1 MALDDRKTKTKSAR
15 HTNNLGTI
23 SSQFMYHEIKGV
35 IAMKYVI
42 IGGDAAGM
50 SAAMEILRNVE
61 DAEITALERGEI
73 YSYGQCGLPYVIDGR
88 ISSPENLIAR
98 SALEFRKRG
107 IDARI
112 RHEVQEI
119 DFEAQVVKGQYQDEP
134 FTVPYDKLLIATGA
148 SPTMP
153 DWDGTHLENIHTVKT
168 IPQMH
173 ELLES
178 LQNVRHVTVLGAG
191 YIALE
196 VVEAMRERNLAVRLI
211 HRGKQLMSLLDEQ
224 LAEHVLAEAQK
235 QGVEVLLNEQVTGF
249 TGIKQV
255 EAVVTEQGSYP
266 TDLVIVATG
275 IKPNTA
281 FADQLKQ
288 WDNGAIIVDEH
299 MQTSLPN
306 VYAAG
311 DCVAHFHYVKGEYD
325 YVALGT
331 TANKQGRVA
340 GLNMAGKATSFKG
353 VAGTA
358 ILKFFDIGIGMTGV
372 TSKDADKLG
381 LAYDVYTHK
390 ANHIAGYYPDAQPI
404 YLRMV
409 VQKDT
414 QKLLG
419 LQAVGAG
426 VDKRIDVFATAL
438 AAEMTLPDLLD
449 IDLSYSPPFNGVW
462 DPLLQIAKRYS

>member
-1 MALDDRKTKTKSAR
+1 
-15 HTNNLGTI
+15 
-23 SSQFMYHEIKGV
+23 
-35 IAMKYVI
+35 MKYVI
-42 IGGDAAGM
+42 VGGDAAGM
-50 SAAMEILRNVE
+50 SAAMEILRNVD
-61 DAEITALERGEI
+61 DAEITTLERGEI

-88 ISSPENLIAR
+88 ISSPNNLIAR

-112 RHEVQEI
+112 QHEVQEI
-119 DFEAQVVKGQYQDEP
+119 DFEAQIVKGLYRDEA
-134 FTVPYDKLLIATGA
+134 FAVPYDKLLIATGA

-153 DWDGTHLENIHTVKT
+153 NWEGTHLANIHTVKT
-168 IPQMH
+168 IPQMN

-178 LQNVRHVTVLGAG
+178 LQHTRHVTVLGAG

-196 VVEAMRERNLAVRLI
+196 VVEALRSRNLQVRLI
-211 HRGKQLMSLLDEQ
+211 HRGKQLMSLIDEQ

-235 QGVEVLLNEQVTGF
+235 YNVEVLLNEQVTGF
-249 TGIKQV
+249 TGTEAV

-275 IKPNTA
+275 VKPNTELA
-281 FADQLKQ
+281 AKLER
-288 WDNGAIIVDEH
+288 WDNGAIIVNEY

-311 DCVAHFHYVKGEYD
+311 DCVAHFNYIKGDYD

-331 TANKQGRVA
+331 TANKQGRIA
-340 GLNMAGKATSFKG
+340 GLNMAGKVSRFRG

-358 ILKFFDIGIGMTGV
+358 ILKFFDLAIGMTGI
-372 TSKDADKLG
+372 TSNDADKLDI
-381 LAYDVYTHK
+381 AYDVYTHT
-390 ANHIAGYYPDAQPI
+390 ANHIAGYYPNVQPI
-404 YLRMV
+404 HLRMV
-409 VQKDT
+409 VQKNT

-438 AAEMTLPDLLD
+438 AAGMTLPDLLD
-449 IDLSYSPPFNGVW
+449 IDFSYSPPFNGVW
-462 DPLLQIAKRYS
+462 DPLLQIAKRVPGTQTILTQFNGGASEK

>member
-1 MALDDRKTKTKSAR
+1 
-15 HTNNLGTI
+15 
-23 SSQFMYHEIKGV
+23 
-35 IAMKYVI
+35 MKYVI

-50 SAAMEILRNVE
+50 SAAMEILRNV
-61 DAEITALERGEI
+61 DNAEITTLERGEI

-88 ISSPENLIAR
+88 ISSPDHLIAR

-112 RHEVQEI
+112 HHEVQKV
-119 DFEAQVVKGQYQDEP
+119 DFEAQVVKGRYRAEP
-134 FTVPYDKLLIATGA
+134 FTVSYDKLLIATGA

-153 DWDGTHLENIHTVKT
+153 DWEGAHLANIHTVKT
-168 IPQMH
+168 IPQMN

-178 LQNVRHVTVLGAG
+178 LQDTRHVTVLGAG

-196 VVEAMRERNLAVRLI
+196 VVEALKSRNLQVRLI
-211 HRGKQLMSLLDEQ
+211 HRGKQLMSLIDEQ

-235 QGVEVLLNEQVTGF
+235 HGVEVLLNEQVTGF
-249 TGIKQV
+249 SGATRV
-255 EAVVTEQGSYP
+255 EAVITEQGSYP

-281 FADQLKQ
+281 FADKLEQ
-288 WDNGAIIVDEH
+288 WGNGAIIVDEH
-299 MQTSLPN
+299 MQTSIPN

-311 DCVAHFHYVKGEYD
+311 DCVAHFNYVKGEYD

-331 TANKQGRVA
+331 TANKQGRIA
-340 GLNMAGKATSFKG
+340 GLNMAGKTAHFKG

-358 ILKFFDIGIGMTGV
+358 ILKFFDLAIGMTGI
-372 TSKDADKLG
+372 TSNDADKLG

-390 ANHIAGYYPDAQPI
+390 ANHIAGYYPDVQPI

-409 VQKDT
+409 VEKNT

-438 AAEMTLPDLLD
+438 AAEMTLPELLD

>member
-1 MALDDRKTKTKSAR
+1 
-15 HTNNLGTI
+15 
-23 SSQFMYHEIKGV
+23 
-35 IAMKYVI
+35 MKYVI

-50 SAAMEILRNVE
+50 SAAMEILRNVDE
-61 DAEITALERGEI
+61 AEITTLERGEI

-88 ISSPENLIAR
+88 ISSPDNLIAR

-112 RHEVQEI
+112 QHEVQEI
-119 DFEAQVVKGQYQDEP
+119 DFDAQIVKGVYQEEP
-134 FTVPYDKLLIATGA
+134 FAVPYDKLLIATGA

-153 DWDGTHLENIHTVKT
+153 NWEGKYLANIHTVKT
-168 IPQMH
+168 IPQMNT
-173 ELLES
+173 LLES
-178 LQNVRHVTVLGAG
+178 LKDTRHVTVLGAG

-196 VVEAMRERNLAVRLI
+196 VVEAMRACNLQVRLI
-211 HRGKQLMSLLDEQ
+211 HRGGQLMSLIDEQ
-224 LAEHVLAEAQK
+224 LAEHVLAEAK
-235 QGVEVLLNEQVTGF
+235 KNGVEVLLNEHITGF
-249 TGIKQV
+249 TGNEAV

-275 IKPNTA
+275 VRPNTA
-281 FADQLKQ
+281 FADKLEQ
-288 WDNGAIIVDEH
+288 WKNGAIIVDEH
-299 MQTSLPN
+299 MQTSIQN

-311 DCVAHFHYVKGEYD
+311 DCVAHFNYVKGEYD

-331 TANKQGRVA
+331 TANKQGRIA
-340 GLNMAGKATSFKG
+340 GLNMAGKTTRFKG

-358 ILKFFDIGIGMTGV
+358 ILKFFDLAIGMTGI
-372 TSKDADKLG
+372 TSNDADKLG
-381 LAYDVYTHK
+381 IAYDVYTHK
-390 ANHIAGYYPDAQPI
+390 ANHIAGYYPDVQPI

-409 VQKDT
+409 VQQNT
-414 QKLLG
+414 QRLLG

-438 AAEMTLPDLLD
+438 AAGMTLPDLLD
-449 IDLSYSPPFNGVW
+449 IDISYSPPFNGVW